1 MEGLALDFAEYEYAE
16 VDGLE
21 DAPVK
26 AEFSSKIVGGETAYP
41 YKGGQQVK
49 KPSVSLR
56 SFFPQTWLFTLEVPG
71 NAPSLER

>member
-26 AEFSSKIVGGETAYP
+26 AEFSSKIVGGE
-41 YKGGQQVK
+41 GGQQVK